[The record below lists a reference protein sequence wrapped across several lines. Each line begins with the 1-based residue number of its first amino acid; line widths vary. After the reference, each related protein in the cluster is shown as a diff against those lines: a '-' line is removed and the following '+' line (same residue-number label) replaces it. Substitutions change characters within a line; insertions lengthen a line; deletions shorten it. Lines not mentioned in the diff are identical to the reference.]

1 MSLRRRLAAAV
12 TLIRAGT
19 MKVAL
24 MSSSLMYLVATGRNV
39 SHLHTIINRDQ
50 YQNIHHIIKITALHD
65 FMTE

>member
-39 SHLHTIINRDQ
+39 SHLHTIINRD
-50 YQNIHHIIKITALHD
+50 HIKTYTTLLK
-65 FMTE
+65 